1 MAKRRSTTAITRT
14 VHIPSRTPAPI
25 IRVAA
30 PASPSR
36 RRARRHVRRA
46 VAGGKRLLGA
56 SQAQM
61 IAVLGA
67 GVLGLMQKN
76 GVTLPKILP
85 SLSTPANVGLLAFI
99 GGKVLKS
106 PTLDHAATGAL
117 SVALWAYLGG
127 APIQGD
133 DVLGSAVVYDDTD
146 VYAGNGYG

>member
-1 MAKRRSTTAITRT
+1 MAKRRSTAITRT
-14 VHIPSRTPAPI
+14 VHVPVRGPAPI

-30 PASPSR
+30 PSAPSR

-56 SQAQM
+56 SQSQM
-61 IAVLGA
+61 IAIVGA

-106 PTLDHAATGAL
+106 ATLDHAATGAL

-133 DVLGSAVVYDDTD
+133 DVLGSAVVYDDSEA
-146 VYAGNGYG
+146 YGNGGYG